1 MLNTALSNA
10 GTIAP
15 LLNSPSE
22 PPLRFDGQLEYLR
35 ASVSKLTPRFSGQQL
50 VGQLFIVYQNVQG
63 ARRFAMVMPLSMRK
77 LR

>member
-35 ASVSKLTPRFSGQQL
+35 ASVSKLTPRFSL
-50 VGQLFIVYQNVQG
+50 ASSSLASFS
-63 ARRFAMVMPLSMRK
+63 LSTRMCRAHAV
-77 LR
+77 LPW